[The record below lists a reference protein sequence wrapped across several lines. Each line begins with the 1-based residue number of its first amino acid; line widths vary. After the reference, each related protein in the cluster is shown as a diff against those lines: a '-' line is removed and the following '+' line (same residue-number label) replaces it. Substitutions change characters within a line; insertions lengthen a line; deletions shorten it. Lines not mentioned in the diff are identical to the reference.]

1 VDDLTIHA
9 MPAGIAEALEE
20 TGVRVTVAPR
30 LSG

>member
-1 VDDLTIHA
+1 VDDLIIDGT
-9 MPAGIAEALEE
+9 PAGIAEALEE